1 LSPVQQSSGV
11 EHLETDTFKLHCLQ
25 TQTGRIHRL
34 CCLADCDFTDTN
46 SDDRKLLL
54 CVIIGAGSGMAGMA
68 SHTNLKFS
76 MAATYQSAEIWAVD
90 FQENH

>member
-1 LSPVQQSSGV
+1 MSV
-11 EHLETDTFKLHCLQ
+11 EALTPTSVVKSTNSILTVTH
-25 TQTGRIHRL
+25 
-34 CCLADCDFTDTN
+34 CDFTDTN